1 MARFSGHIADVDL
14 HLLRVFMNI
23 ADCGGISAAE
33 HVLNVG
39 RSTISRQLSD
49 LEMRLGL
56 RLCERGPAGFRL
68 TNEGRTVLKHARD
81 LMVSLEDFR
90 RHLRE
95 VHCEIAGDLIIALSD
110 ATVPNPYFDLPHAI
124 DMFLNEAP
132 LACVSVRVMPPNEI
146 ETALWSRHCHV
157 GLKPVHTERSG
168 FHYESIYDEVDR
180 LYFSC
185 RHSFANSQA
194 APISI
199 ESIREHEIAALSYE
213 SGFLVPMSLLK
224 VGPSSFANNLEGLLT
239 LVLTGRFLA
248 FLPDTYA
255 AALVER
261 GTLHAVNLPELEYRI
276 PFQVMALEHEF
287 DTIMVRLF
295 LSCVD
300 RSKVTMPSSARE
312 MPATRR
318 PMDSA
323 LSSSFT
329 ISTGAPTRLTYGRQ
343 ASPSSV
349 SPNYKP

>member
-23 ADCGGISAAE
+23 ADSGGISAAE

-49 LEMRLGL
+49 LETRLGL
-56 RLCERGPAGFRL
+56 TLCERGPAGFRL

-81 LMVSLEDFR
+81 LMASLEDFR
-90 RHLRE
+90 RHLKE
-95 VHCEIAGDLIIALSD
+95 IHCEIAGDLVIALSD
-110 ATVPNPYFDLPHAI
+110 ATVPNPYFDLPRAI

-132 LACVSVRVMPPNEI
+132 LVRVSVRVMPPNEI
-146 ETALWSRHCHV
+146 ENALWNRHCHV
-157 GLKPVHTERSG
+157 GLKPVHTERG
-168 FHYESIYDEVDR
+168 GLHYESIYEEVDR

-185 RHSFANSQA
+185 RHSFADSQA
-194 APISI
+194 TQISI
-199 ESIREHEIAALSYE
+199 ENVRGQEIAALSYE

-255 AALVER
+255 GALVER
-261 GTLHAVNLPELEYRI
+261 GTLHAIDLPELEYRI
-276 PFQVMALEHEF
+276 PFKVMTLEHEF
-287 DTIMVRLF
+287 DTIMMKLF

-300 RSKVTMPSSARE
+300 RSKVTTPSLARD
-312 MPATRR
+312 MPAARR
-318 PMDSA
+318 SRNSA
-323 LSSSFT
+323 VSSSFA
-329 ISTGAPTRLTYGRQ
+329 ISTDALTRRE
-343 ASPSSV
+343 
-349 SPNYKP
+349 